1 MRTQALLLL
10 LFTIVM
16 MFTGS
21 AQDIWTAAKEG
32 KVDEVRKLLAE
43 QPELAKAADE
53 NGKTAFHFAAEKGHR
68 RVVEILLAAGADIDA
83 PNASQY
89 TPLHYAVFGGQSAM
103 CELLIEKGA
112 NVDAR
117 NKFELTPLF
126 VAAERGNLEAAK
138 IFVAHGADVNAVS
151 PFFGTP
157 LHRAVFMGHG
167 EVFTFLLDNGA
178 AVTQQ
183 NSTGTVLHTAAIR
196 GRLEMAR
203 ELMARGADV
212 NCANEQ
218 GIVPLYYALSVGHE
232 RSGDLAML
240 FIANGA
246 DVDATTND
254 GESVLTLAVR
264 LGYADVAAA
273 LLKKGARQD
282 VEDSATGRTLLHT
295 AALNGY
301 GDVAGILIAQGLDVN
316 AKDQGGLTPLDYAG
330 IYGHRTVADRLVAA
344 GAKSTQSEE
353 NYGDSEY
360 LHRPL
365 DQGEAYIWLLK
376 NRGYAIKTRNHLF
389 VIDNEETG
397 RGPDTP
403 SVDNGHYS
411 LAELRNQPVVAL
423 YSAYHA
429 EPETMEF
436 IHDLEDSVDNITY
449 LHYKDDRWRG
459 GNKSLY
465 LKGRE
470 RPELEGMDIL
480 TMENHL
486 VHGMGSLGYRVKVDG
501 LTFVYSTFPTTK
513 LDEFRA
519 EVDFIAANT
528 EASDLAFVMAIP
540 EEGETCADYIIE
552 KLKPKAVLPMGHSSL
567 HKNFAKFIEGIAN
580 RFTGIQT
587 GCPLNGGDR
596 WHYKHG
602 ELSRE

>member
-1 MRTQALLLL
+1 MKLYVLMILLLTVSL
-10 LFTIVM
+10 IT
-16 MFTGS
+16 TGN

-32 KVDEVRKLLAE
+32 QVDEVRKLLAE
-43 QPELAKAADE
+43 QPELVKAADD
-53 NGKTAFHFAAEKGHR
+53 NGKTALHFAAEKGHR
-68 RVVEILLAAGADIDA
+68 QVAEILLAAGADIDA

-112 NVDAR
+112 NVEAQ
-117 NKFELTPLF
+117 NKFGLTPLF

-138 IFVAHGADVNAVS
+138 IFVANGADANAVS
-151 PFFGTP
+151 PYFGTP

-167 EVFTFLLDNGA
+167 EVFALLLDNGA

-196 GRLEMAR
+196 GRLDMAR
-203 ELMARGADV
+203 LLLERGADV
-212 NCANEQ
+212 NCANDQ
-218 GIVPLYYALSVGHE
+218 GIIPLYYALSVGHE

-246 DVDATTND
+246 DVNATTND
-254 GESVLTLAVR
+254 GESVLALAVR

-273 LLKKGARQD
+273 LLKKGARFD
-282 VEDSATGRTLLHT
+282 VADSATGRTLLHT

-301 GDVAGILIAQGLDVN
+301 GDVAGILIGQGLDVN
-316 AKDQGGLTPLDYAG
+316 AKDQGGRTPLDYAG
-330 IYGHRTVADRLVAA
+330 IYGHRTVADRLVAV
-344 GAKSTQSEE
+344 GARSTQTEE

-360 LHRPL
+360 LRRPL
-365 DQGEAYIWLLK
+365 DEGEAYIWLLK
-376 NRGYAIKTRNHLF
+376 NRGYAIKTKNHLF

-436 IHDLEDSVDNITY
+436 IHALEDSVDNITY

-470 RPELEGMDIL
+470 KPELEGMDIL
-480 TMENHL
+480 TMEAHL
-486 VHGMGSLGYRVKVDG
+486 VHGMGSLGYLVKVDG
-501 LTFVYSTFPTTK
+501 LTFFYSPFPTTK
-513 LDEFRA
+513 LDEFKS
-519 EVDFIAANT
+519 EVDYIAASAG
-528 EASDLAFVMAIP
+528 ECDLAFVMAMP
-540 EEGETCADYIIE
+540 EEGEHCADYVIE
-552 KLKPKAVLPMGHSSL
+552 KLKPQAVLPMGHRSL
-567 HKNFAKFIEGIAN
+567 HKNFAKFIEGIAH
-580 RFTGIQT
+580 RFTGIRT

-596 WHYKHG
+596 WHYKRG